1 MRYLIS
7 LTLAALIFPT
17 AAFATTSPCTG
28 DQLKFCKGVKAAPED
43 VRACLIKHNDE
54 LSEACK
60 AKLGKQLS
68 PSTMPSSIPPH
79 HASRPAAGPE
89 SSEADHAIAPG
100 SSPEQDGASQQEE
113 SKKAVK
119 QPSSATEEKS
129 VESKKAVKQPSS
141 ATEEKS
147 VESKKAVKQPSSA
160 TEEKSQ
166 NAKQSV
172 TPNAQTHRPKTVRK
186 QQHAAKQ
193 VVRELPT
200 NRKPL
205 TSKAPIQRSSTNAY
219 ANKVWTAL
227 ARHKRKALQPG
238 NTQLTFGIRPSG
250 ELAYVWVSQ
259 SSGNSR
265 VDQMAIATVRKSAP
279 FPQPTASHDGVQS
292 FTIRIDT
299 R

>member
-7 LTLAALIFPT
+7 LTLVALIFPT

-28 DQLKFCKGVKAAPED
+28 DRLKFCKGVKAAPED

-79 HASRPAAGPE
+79 HSSRPAAGPE

-100 SSPEQDGASQQEE
+100 SSPEHDGASR
-113 SKKAVK
+113 
-119 QPSSATEEKS
+119 P
-129 VESKKAVKQPSS
+129 VESTKVVEQPR
-141 ATEEKS
+141 
-147 VESKKAVKQPSSA
+147 SA

-186 QQHAAKQ
+186 QHAAKQ

-205 TSKAPIQRSSTNAY
+205 TSKAPIQRSSTSAY

-250 ELAYVWVSQ
+250 ELAYVRVSQ